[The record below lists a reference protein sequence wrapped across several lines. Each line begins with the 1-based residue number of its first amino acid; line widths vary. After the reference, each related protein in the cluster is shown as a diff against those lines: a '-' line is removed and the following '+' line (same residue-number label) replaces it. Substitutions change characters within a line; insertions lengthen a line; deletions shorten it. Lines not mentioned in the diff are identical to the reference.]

1 MPKQRPFG
9 YSIFQ
14 YLGLYGI
21 SPSENILA
29 LRLDKIFS
37 YLMIFAAIC
46 LLYEWQH
53 YRTNAEHS
61 QLFFVIDWT
70 IWLFFITEFITL
82 FSLVDNKIRF
92 LKQQW
97 IIILIIIFGLPILF
111 HAGQP
116 SQLLL
121 NLRPL
126 LTLFILIRTGRMI
139 ILCFID
145 GRLYT
150 TLVAAAI
157 IVMLFGIC
165 VAGIDPNI
173 NTAWDGI
180 WWAIATVST
189 VGYGDIV
196 PQSLFGRMIGCL
208 LVVVGIGV
216 FVVLTANFL
225 KILLKKESELI
236 EHEVHDINDI
246 KQQLDTIQQ
255 QQKKMSEMLNK
266 LTE

>member
-1 MPKQRPFG
+1 
-9 YSIFQ
+9 
-14 YLGLYGI
+14 
-21 SPSENILA
+21 
-29 LRLDKIFS
+29 
-37 YLMIFAAIC
+37 MIAAAIC

-53 YRTNAEHS
+53 YRTDSSHIAAFYC
-61 QLFFVIDWT
+61 LDWI
-70 IWLFFITEFITL
+70 IWLFFVAQFVTL
-82 FSLVDNKIRF
+82 FYLVDNRVRF

-97 IIILIIIFGLPILF
+97 IIALIIIFGIPILF
-111 HAGQP
+111 DTGRP
-116 SQLLL
+116 SDYLLA
-121 NLRPL
+121 LRPL
-126 LTLFILIRTGRMI
+126 LTLFILIRTARI
-139 ILCFID
+139 IVLFFID

-150 TLVAAAI
+150 TLIAAGI
-157 IVMLFGIC
+157 IVLIFGIS

-196 PQSLFGRMIGCL
+196 PQSLFGRIIGCL

-236 EHEVHDINDI
+236 QREEHDINDI
-246 KQQLDTIQQ
+246 KKQLDEIQQ
-255 QQKKMSEMLNK
+255 QQIAMNK
-266 LTE
+266 IINDFKGSK